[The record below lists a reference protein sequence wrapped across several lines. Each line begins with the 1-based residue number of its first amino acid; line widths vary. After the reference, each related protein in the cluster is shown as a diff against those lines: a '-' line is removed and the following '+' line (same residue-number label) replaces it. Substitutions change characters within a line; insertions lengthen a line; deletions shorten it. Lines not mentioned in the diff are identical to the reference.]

1 MMIAIGGASWSVPQ
15 MMNIQGRLTDK
26 ISDGPITGPQN
37 IGFYLWD
44 SPSGGSLLGWNET
57 LSGVECD
64 ENGIFN
70 AILGS
75 TTPIPDSAFEGDVA
89 YMEIRVQ
96 KDGIWSQIFE
106 RQRMVA
112 VPYAITARNV
122 RDGVVANAQSVHL
135 AATAPDDMVADAGTM
150 YYNGDT
156 NRLQYSDGGQWIS
169 LDPPYTAKPIQMIS
183 LYDRDGSSN
192 VMDYTQPGTTVGI
205 FTPTTDCI
213 LVGVSGNLYK
223 PATQPVGYAWY
234 QFKLVQ
240 GPRDKVYFTVHEENA
255 SSTTSPYV
263 LSRKQT
269 FNYSFPFPIKV
280 AAGEAVQLT
289 CVDRSVAGR
298 LNDFALYYIELPLTT
313 EE

>member
-1 MMIAIGGASWSVPQ
+1 I
-15 MMNIQGRLTDK
+15 NIQGRLTDK
-26 ISDGPITGPQN
+26 VSDSPITGAQN
-37 IGFYLWD
+37 MGFYLWD

-135 AATAPDDMVADAGTM
+135 AATAPDDMVAEAGKM
-150 YYNGDT
+150 YYNSET
-156 NRLQYSDGGQWIS
+156 SHLQYSDGSQWIS
-169 LDPPYTAKPIQMIS
+169 LDPPYTINPIQVVS
-183 LYDRDGSSN
+183 YKKD
-192 VMDYTQPGTTVGI
+192 VYPWVGWGRPS
-205 FTPTTDCI
+205 TSQVALPAPSTDIIIVAC
-213 LVGVSGNLYK
+213 SGNFTSGLTGASEQNYTFRIHQGVK
-223 PATQPVGYAWY
+223 QKVSFVVHGSPDGVGGYY
-234 QFKLVQ
+234 
-240 GPRDKVYFTVHEENA
+240 N
-255 SSTTSPYV
+255 
-263 LSRKQT
+263 
-269 FNYSFPFPIKV
+269 SFPFPIIAK
-280 AAGEAVQLT
+280 AGTDVSITAQST
-289 CVDRSVAGR
+289 TYTGSADHGF
-298 LNDFALYYIELPLTT
+298 DTFALYYIELPLRV
-313 EE
+313 EEARLFAH